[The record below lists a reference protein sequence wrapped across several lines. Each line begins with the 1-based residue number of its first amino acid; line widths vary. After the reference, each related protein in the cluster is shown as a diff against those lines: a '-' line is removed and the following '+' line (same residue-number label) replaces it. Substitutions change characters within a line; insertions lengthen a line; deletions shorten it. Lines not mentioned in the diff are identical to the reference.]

1 MLRLLRPKNDLRTLI
16 ALLAI
21 TSIAITLVNALYA
34 TWRVQR
40 MVLIDNTLE
49 ANRAYATKL
58 AATTE
63 LFFQLAQSQLHYSA
77 TRLANDFDN
86 AELRQNEVNRLRE
99 QTASFNSVAIVDA
112 NGYVKTI
119 SPESLML
126 QGMQLTSSASRE
138 ALAERQ
144 PLVSEPVISAANNL
158 MVFISWPI
166 WSAEGRY
173 RGYIGGT
180 LYLRKKSILNALL
193 GQQFYRDGTT
203 VYVLDRNNQV
213 LYHQNG
219 QWIGRTLPAI
229 ISDRQRQES
238 SNGSLE
244 LNQPNESD
252 KLLGYAIVP
261 TTGWMVV
268 ALKPTKTTLEPL
280 TGLLMKVLRHA
291 VPFALLTLLVAIIL
305 ARLIALPLW
314 QLARRAS
321 QMDSP
326 GVSKEIGVIHA
337 WYFEAAQVKRALLT
351 GIGLMQDKIGRLNS
365 EVQTDPLTQLLNR
378 RGLSAVLDYYQATQ
392 QPFAV
397 LALDIDH
404 FKKVNDSWGHDT
416 GDTVIKQVAQT
427 LHQRA
432 RQSDVVCRNG
442 GEEFLMLLPDT
453 SREEAQAIAE
463 RIRQNVADVTIPV
476 VGQVTISIGVAAWQG
491 DGLPLEQSLKQA
503 DAALYQAK
511 HAGRNCVVMAGAP
524 QVAVP

>member
-1 MLRLLRPKNDLRTLI
+1 MLGRLRPKSDLRTLI

-21 TSIAITLVNALYA
+21 TSIAITLVNAIYA

-63 LFFQLAQSQLHYSA
+63 LFFKLAQSQLHYSA
-77 TRLANDFDN
+77 ARLANDFDN
-86 AELRQNEVNRLRE
+86 AELRQSEVSRLRE
-99 QTASFNSVAIVDA
+99 QTASFNSVAIVDT
-112 NGYVKTI
+112 NGYVKAI

-126 QGMQLTSSASRE
+126 QGTQLTSNAARQ

-144 PLVSEPVISAANNL
+144 PLVSEPTLSAANNL
-158 MVFISWPI
+158 MVFVSWPV
-166 WSAEGRY
+166 WSADGRY

-180 LYLRKKSILNALL
+180 IYLKKKSILNTLL
-193 GQQFYRDGTT
+193 GQQFYRDDTT
-203 VYVLDRNNQV
+203 LYVVDRNNQV

-229 ISDRQRQES
+229 ISDRQRQAS
-238 SNGSLE
+238 GNGSLE
-244 LNQPNESD
+244 LKLPDESS
-252 KLLGYAIVP
+252 KLAGYAIVP

-280 TGLLMKVLRHA
+280 TGLLLKVIRHA
-291 VPFALLTLLVAIIL
+291 VPFALLTLLVAVIL

-314 QLARRAS
+314 QLARKAS
-321 QMDSP
+321 EMDSHK
-326 GVSKEIGVIHA
+326 VSKEIDNIHA

-351 GIGLMQDKIGRLNS
+351 GIGLMQDKIGRLKS

-378 RGLSAVLDYYQATQ
+378 RGLSAILAFYQTTR

-404 FKKVNDSWGHDT
+404 FKKVNDSWGHDV
-416 GDTVIKQVAQT
+416 GDTVIKQVART
-427 LHQRA
+427 LYSGA

-453 SREEAQAIAE
+453 SLEEAQAIAE
-463 RIRQNVADVTIPV
+463 RIRQSIEEVHIPL
-476 VGQVTISIGVAAWQG
+476 VGQITLSVGVAARR
-491 DGLPLEQSLKQA
+491 DDDLPLELSLKQA
-503 DAALYQAK
+503 DAALYRAK
-511 HAGRNCVVMAGAP
+511 HAGRNRVVAAGETQEA
-524 QVAVP
+524 